1 MIYVLD
7 ANKLR
12 GAIVQ
17 NGYTQKDMAK
27 LLGITPKTFYAKMAT
42 SGFGIDE
49 AKILID
55 HLNIKNP
62 CDIFFANDVTLKVTN
77 KTKNIS

>member
-1 MIYVLD
+1 MLD

-27 LLGITPKTFYAKMAT
+27 LLGITPKTFYAKMAN

-62 CDIFFANDVTLKVTN
+62 CDIFFANNVTSKVTDVI
-77 KTKNIS
+77 KNIS

>member
-1 MIYVLD
+1 MLD

-27 LLGITPKTFYAKMAT
+27 LLGITPKTFYAKMAN

-62 CDIFFANDVTLKVTN
+62 CDIFFANDVTSKVTSVM
-77 KTKNIS
+77 KNIS

>member
-1 MIYVLD
+1 MLD
-7 ANKLR
+7 ANKLK
-12 GAIVQ
+12 GVIVE

-27 LLGITPKTFYAKMAT
+27 LLGVTPKTFYAKMAT

-55 HLNIKNP
+55 HLNIEKP
-62 CDIFFANDVTLKVTN
+62 CEIFFANNVT
-77 KTKNIS
+77 

>member
-1 MIYVLD
+1 MLD

-27 LLGITPKTFYAKMAT
+27 LLGITPKTFYTKMAT

-55 HLNIKNP
+55 HLDIKNP
-62 CDIFFANDVTLKVTN
+62 SDIFFASNVTQRVTD
-77 KTKNIS
+77 KIKSIS

>member
-1 MIYVLD
+1 MLD

-27 LLGITPKTFYAKMAT
+27 LLGITPKTFYAKMAN

-62 CDIFFANDVTLKVTN
+62 CDIFFANNVTSKVTN
-77 KTKNIS
+77 AIKNIS